1 MAKVRE
7 ESSFCELQILRDG
20 ASLFHLDLGCF
31 VLLPAQRIKIV
42 IRADSLRGKQAIAAG
57 GNLLQIE
64 LPLAVERGGSDFG
77 RFAVDRYENYQAG
90 RGALFVRSG
99 DRACQLAAACADHEY
114 EVDRAVDR
122 DDPIRRLLT
131 FHLDFPQEAATLET
145 FHHDAI
151 AGGRDVAKS
160 KGAGG
165 GERGVEQTRRR
176 HGIYRL
182 KSQLC
187 R

>member
-1 MAKVRE
+1 MAKVRA
-7 ESSFCELQILRDG
+7 ESSFCELQIGRDG
-20 ASLFHLDLGCF
+20 ASLFYLDLGRM
-31 VLLPAQRIKIV
+31 VLLPEQRIQVI

-64 LPLAVERGGSDFG
+64 LPLGVERGGSNFG
-77 RFAVDRYENYQAG
+77 RFAVDGYENYEAG

-99 DRACQLAAACADHEY
+99 DRPCQLAAACADCKCQADVG
-114 EVDRAVDR
+114 VDG
-122 DDPIRRLLT
+122 DDAIRRLLT

-151 AGGRDVAKS
+151 AGGRDVMKS